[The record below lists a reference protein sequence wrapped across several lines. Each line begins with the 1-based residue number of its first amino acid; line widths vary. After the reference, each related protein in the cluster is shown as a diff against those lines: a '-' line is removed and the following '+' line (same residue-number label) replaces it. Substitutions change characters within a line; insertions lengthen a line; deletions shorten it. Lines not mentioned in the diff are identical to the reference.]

1 MFLMYVDESGDSG
14 ITASPSRY
22 FVLTG
27 VVVHELRWHAYLE
40 QIIEFRKRMR
50 DKFGLRMSEEIHA
63 AAWLTRPGN
72 MTRIKRNDRLTII
85 RHFANELARMPEL
98 NLINIVIDKSDKDPE
113 DYDVFSMA
121 WKVLTQRFE
130 NTLSHRNFRGPVNQ
144 DERGIIFP
152 DHTDDKKLTQ
162 LLRQMRRYNPI
173 QNQPGFGLGYRDM
186 PLKIII
192 EDPNL
197 KSSEHSHF
205 VQTADL
211 AAFLLYQRIVPNT
224 YMRRK
229 SGHSYFKRLDPVL
242 CKVASS
248 TDPDGIVW
256 L

>member
-14 ITASPSRY
+14 LIKSPSRY

-27 VVVHELRWHAYLE
+27 VVVHELRWQTYLD
-40 QIIEFRKRMR
+40 QTIDFRRRMR
-50 DKFGLRMSEEIHA
+50 DKFGLLMREEIHA
-63 AAWLTRPGN
+63 AAWITRPGN
-72 MTRIKRNDRLTII
+72 MVRIKRNDRLTII
-85 RHFANELARMPEL
+85 RNFANELARMPDL
-98 NLINIVIDKSDKDPE
+98 NIINIVVDKSDKDPD

-121 WKVLTQRFE
+121 WKALTQRFE
-130 NTLSHRNFRGPVNQ
+130 NTLSYRNFRGPVNQ

-173 QNQPGFGLGYRDM
+173 QNQPQFELGYRDM
-186 PLKIII
+186 PLKAIV
-192 EDPNL
+192 EDPNFRD
-197 KSSEHSHF
+197 SAHSHF

-211 AAFLLYQRIVPNT
+211 AAFLLYQRLSPSS
-224 YMRRK
+224 YMRKK
-229 SGHSYFKRLDPVL
+229 SGQNYLKRLDPVL

-248 TDPDGIVW
+248 KDPDGIVW